1 MLTTQIRKP
10 NLYLPQSELQTKTEK
25 TYGPLREKTDYS
37 DKIFDFQFF
46 AFSER
51 PIFSRYFDTKFSLF
65 WRLFAFQNTR
75 MGNMVIKQ
83 NWYGNDVDVTNL
95 VLAGKSIVLFKTRAR
110 NTDMFI

>member
-1 MLTTQIRKP
+1 MGRSVRKP
-10 NLYLPQSELQTKTEK
+10 TIVTKF
-25 TYGPLREKTDYS
+25 S
-37 DKIFDFQFF
+37 IFSFF

-51 PIFSRYFDTKFSLF
+51 SIFSRYFDTKLSLF
-65 WRLFAFQNTR
+65 GRLFAFQNTR
-75 MGNMVIKQ
+75 MVNMVIKQ